1 MKVPRWVGLVASWLR
16 RHMPQEVRTRLTV
29 LYGGLFLA
37 GGAVLLGLTFGLVS
51 NSLSSEPRPQQAS
64 RAAVLRACKSASPN
78 LKRGVPVAASPKAR
92 GETAAECQKA
102 FQAGAL
108 ESAATERTR
117 TLNNLRFWSLIGLG
131 LLTVVSAGLGWIVS
145 GRVLRPVRRI
155 TDTARRASDAH
166 LGERLNLVGPN
177 DELKT
182 LADTFDAMLDRLD
195 TAMSTQRQFVAN
207 ASHELR
213 TPLTVMRTAID
224 VVLAKP
230 TRTPD
235 QLEAMAAKVRRS
247 VDQADVMIDAL
258 LTLAQSSQDL
268 VVKEFV
274 DLSTA
279 AEDALDVSSPTIAD
293 KSLHVVS
300 RLDAAEV
307 NGDRVLLERM
317 VANLVENAA
326 RHNVNGGS
334 IEIATG
340 ADERGTFLAVSNSG
354 PVIPPGRTLSLL
366 EPFQR
371 LNDRTGTGDGVGL
384 GLSIVRSVATAHGA
398 SLDVHGRVQGGLD
411 ILVVFGPA

>member
-1 MKVPRWVGLVASWLR
+1 M
-16 RHMPQEVRTRLTV
+16 RTRLTV

-51 NSLSSEPRPQQAS
+51 HSLSSEPRPS
-64 RAAVLRACKSASPN
+64 PSSIAANDAFLRACKNNSPN
-78 LKRGVPVAASPKAR
+78 LKGGVPIARSPKTPKTTLAQC
-92 GETAAECQKA
+92 EKA
-102 FQAGAL
+102 FELGVQQ
-108 ESAATERTR
+108 SAATQRDR
-117 TLNNLRFWSLIGLG
+117 TLTNLRLWSLIGLG
-131 LLTVVSAGLGWIVS
+131 LLTLVSAGLGWIIS
-145 GRVLRPVRRI
+145 GRVLGPVRRI
-155 TDTARRASDAH
+155 TDAAQRASDAH
-166 LGERLNLVGPN
+166 LGERLNLIGPN
-177 DELKT
+177 DELKI

-195 TAMSTQRQFVAN
+195 SALTTQRQFVAN

-230 TRTPD
+230 SRTPE

-258 LTLAQSSQDL
+258 LTLAQSDQDL
-268 VVKEFV
+268 VVREFV

-293 KSLHVVS
+293 MSLHVVS

-326 RHNVNGGS
+326 RHNVTGGT

-340 ADERGTFLAVSNSG
+340 VDERGAFLAISNSG

-371 LNDRTGTGDGVGL
+371 LNGRTGTGGGVGL
-384 GLSIVRSVATAHGA
+384 GLSIVRSVAGAHGA
-398 SLDVHGRVQGGLD
+398 SLDVHGRAQGGLD
-411 ILVVFGPA
+411 ILVVFGPP